1 MKQPI
6 TLDLAWSS
14 RAFNI
19 GLAVGLIVGC
29 IVGCL
34 AAVAAIAYQH

>member
-19 GLAVGLIVGC
+19 GLVVGAVPGFILGIF
-29 IVGCL
+29 
-34 AAVAAIAYQH
+34 ASAIFLTS